1 MHKLKGEIFMHTLK
15 GKVELPEVSEPPQP
29 PSIDWASQ
37 WYGFEL
43 DEANSS
49 PDLVRIGSDMTE
61 HNGEYLHAVL
71 PVHSQIKACLLL
83 PNGTVNYYLDP
94 ADWGKKENGTA
105 SDLSGADGNVM
116 VEFPTY
122 YRRVDSPSPG
132 VYQHKISLSPLS
144 GYQKVDKF
152 YIGAYKATVN
162 RTGVQ
167 KLWSVVNTTPEF
179 RGGNNN
185 ASLDNQDNTLL
196 GKPASYLTLPAL
208 RLRARNIVPGE
219 YKWNL
224 VPYRHSMLL
233 YELFIIEYAT
243 RNSQKAVNT
252 VLTSEGYKQGGLGNG
267 VTTVDSNTWN
277 NFNEYFPLIPC
288 GTSNSLASG
297 TGEVAYTIP
306 SFGHAS
312 GAVKVNRYRGIECPF
327 GDIWEWC
334 DGASIYNE
342 GAGGVSKFY
351 TCDIPQ
357 NFADGTAT
365 NYEHRA
371 NLPVGSTYPIKMTHD
386 DKGIFIPNAGGGY
399 STIYWCDYYHTSGL
413 VNAWRALI
421 RGGYAFALSD
431 AGFVYLF
438 TNHNATSQRAYF
450 GARLCYLP

>member
-1 MHKLKGEIFMHTLK
+1 MHTLK

-71 PVHSQIKACLLL
+71 PVHSQIKACSLL
-83 PNGTVNYYLDP
+83 PDGTVNYYLDP
-94 ADWGKKENGTA
+94 TDWSKKEDGTA
-105 SDLSGADGNVM
+105 SDLTGADGNVM
-116 VEFPTY
+116 MEFPTY

-132 VYQHKISLSPLS
+132 VYQHKISLSPLD

-167 KLWSVVNTTPEF
+167 KLWSVVNTTPGF

-185 ASLDNQDNTLL
+185 ASLDNQDNTQL
-196 GKPASYLTLPAL
+196 GKPVSFLTLPES

-267 VTTVDSNTWN
+267 VTTVDYSEWGNYNTYN
-277 NFNEYFPLIPC
+277 PLIPC
-288 GTSNSLASG
+288 GVSNILASG
-297 TGEVAYTIP
+297 SGEIDYAIP
-306 SFGHAS
+306 GFGHAS
-312 GAVKVNRYRGIECPF
+312 GAVKVNRYRGIENPF
-327 GDIWEWC
+327 GDIWEWI
-334 DGASIYNE
+334 DGASVFNE
-342 GAGGVSKFY
+342 GKGGVSKFY
-351 TCDIPQ
+351 TCDNPA

-365 NYEHRA
+365 NYDHRA
-371 NLPVGSTYPIKMTHD
+371 NLPIANTCPISMWHD
-386 DKGIFIPNAGGGY
+386 DKGIFIPKDGGGDAA
-399 STIYWCDYYHTSGL
+399 TYWCDYYYTSGL
-413 VNAWRALI
+413 VDAWRALR
-421 RGGYAFALSD
+421 RGGHAHSLSD
-431 AGFVYLF
+431 AGFVYLN
-438 TNHNATSQRAYF
+438 TYNSATTRYSNI

>member
-1 MHKLKGEIFMHTLK
+1 MHTLK

-196 GKPASYLTLPAL
+196 GKPASYLTLPDF

-288 GTSNSLASG
+288 GASNILASG
-297 TGEVAYTIP
+297 SGEIDYAIP
-306 SFGHAS
+306 GFDHAS
-312 GAVKVNRYRGIECPF
+312 GAVKVNRFRGIENPF
-327 GDIWEWC
+327 GDVWEWI
-334 DGASIYNE
+334 DGASVFNE

-351 TCDIPQ
+351 ICDSPE
-357 NFADGTAT
+357 NFADVTEANYDYRGDLPTA
-365 NYEHRA
+365 N
-371 NLPVGSTYPIKMTHD
+371 TYLTTMHHD
-386 DKGIFIPNAGGGY
+386 EKGVFIPKAGGGN
-399 STIYWCDYYHTSGL
+399 SVSYWCDYFFTSGL
-413 VNAWRALI
+413 VNNWLVLL
-421 RGGYAFALSD
+421 RGGGANRTSVAGLVCLYTNRPATYLD
-431 AGFVYLF
+431 AYC
-438 TNHNATSQRAYF
+438 